1 MPKGTGDV
9 PSSTVVMSPSTTTC
23 PWKKTETVPVST
35 SFRELMDSDL
45 AAKLQKEED
54 EKFAHEISNY
64 SKTPIETEISVL
76 TEENDDDDDHHH
88 IDPSSLEENHDNDYL
103 LALMLQHEYN
113 TEFNGMMKKYE
124 STVNRNS
131 KVKVS
136 MKNFMLLPATK
147 SNQVDANDD
156 DDDFEEMKETY
167 SDCEHDH
174 PMPSFNRR
182 GTSGKGASLVTK
194 HNAELC
200 GKRNVARVM
209 NTFPPEFD
217 TGNVLNKM
225 QLPNRV
231 YNQLKLHS
239 YAEEKRMN
247 RLHDKV
253 EKATASLAFDPKT
266 RIILYKLLNAR
277 ILDEIGAIIATGKE
291 SIVVYGK
298 GGDTEEHKIPSEVA
312 IKIFKTTLNEFHT
325 REKYLRED
333 YRFKTRYKSLN
344 PRKIVK
350 LWAEKEMF
358 NLQRLQRVG
367 IPCPTPVLLKKHV
380 LFLSFIGKD
389 TVPAERLRDA
399 ILSPEEL
406 ANAYQQCL
414 NLLKRLYHECKLI
427 HADFSEYNLL
437 WFNNI
442 VHVIDVA
449 QSIEPYHPNAYTYL
463 LRDCTNLSTFFS
475 RRSLNE
481 YVLTPEETF
490 NHVTGLAFE
499 KHGQEF
505 LNEVQAYEKNIRLQ
519 SEAIKEKENF
529 AFDYFFDQT
538 KKWNIDD
545 DDDDDDSSSD
555 GDDLEINEAV
565 EDDDENYVDLTS
577 GDESMT
583 KSSLSKAKKSPSR
596 KTKLS
601 K

>member
-1 MPKGTGDV
+1 
-9 PSSTVVMSPSTTTC
+9 MSPSTTTC

-35 SFRELMDSDL
+35 SFQELMDSDL
-45 AAKLQKEED
+45 AAKLQNEED
-54 EKFAHEISNY
+54 EKFAHETRRH
-64 SKTPIETEISVL
+64 SKTPIETEISVF
-76 TEENDDDDDHHH
+76 TEENDDDDHHH
-88 IDPSSLEENHDNDYL
+88 PIDPSSLEESHDNDYL
-103 LALMLQHEYN
+103 LALMLQHEYTN
-113 TEFNGMMKKYE
+113 EFNGMMKKYE

-136 MKNFMLLPATK
+136 MKNFMLLPAST
-147 SNQVDANDD
+147 SNQINTNYDD
-156 DDDFEEMKETY
+156 DDDIEEMKETF
-167 SDCEHDH
+167 SDCEKDH

-217 TGNVLNKM
+217 TGNVLNEM
-225 QLPNRV
+225 QLSNRV

-291 SIVVYGK
+291 SIVLYGK
-298 GGDTEEHKIPSEVA
+298 GGDTEQHEIPSEVA

-333 YRFKTRYKSLN
+333 YRFKNRYKSLN

-358 NLQRLQRVG
+358 NLQRLQRSG

-389 TVPAERLRDA
+389 GVPAERLRDA
-399 ILSPEEL
+399 ILSSEEL

-437 WFNNI
+437 WFDNI

-449 QSIEPYHPNAYTYL
+449 QSVEPYHLNAYTYL

-490 NHVTGLAFE
+490 NYVTGLAFD
-499 KHGQEF
+499 KQGQEF

-529 AFDYFFDQT
+529 SFDYFFNQA
-538 KKWNIDD
+538 KKLNI

-555 GDDLEINEAV
+555 EEDIEKNNDDDDD
-565 EDDDENYVDLTS
+565 DDDENYVDLTS

-583 KSSLSKAKKSPSR
+583 KSSLSKPMKLPSR
-596 KTKLS
+596 KIKLS
-601 K
+601 KHSP

>member
-1 MPKGTGDV
+1 
-9 PSSTVVMSPSTTTC
+9 MSPSTTTC

-35 SFRELMDSDL
+35 SFQELMDSDL
-45 AAKLQKEED
+45 AAKLQNEED
-54 EKFAHEISNY
+54 EKFAHETRRH
-64 SKTPIETEISVL
+64 SKTPIETEISVF
-76 TEENDDDDDHHH
+76 TEENDDDDHHH
-88 IDPSSLEENHDNDYL
+88 PIDPSSLEESHDNDYL
-103 LALMLQHEYN
+103 LALMLQHEYTN
-113 TEFNGMMKKYE
+113 EFNGMMKKYE

-136 MKNFMLLPATK
+136 MKNFMLLPAST
-147 SNQVDANDD
+147 SNQIDTNYDD
-156 DDDFEEMKETY
+156 DDDIEEMKEAF
-167 SDCEHDH
+167 SDCEKDH

-217 TGNVLNKM
+217 TGNVLNEM
-225 QLPNRV
+225 QLSNRV

-291 SIVVYGK
+291 SIVLYGK
-298 GGDTEEHKIPSEVA
+298 GGDTEQHEIPSEVA

-333 YRFKTRYKSLN
+333 YRFKNRYKSLN

-358 NLQRLQRVG
+358 NLQRLQRSG

-389 TVPAERLRDA
+389 GVPAERLRDA
-399 ILSPEEL
+399 ILSSEEL

-437 WFNNI
+437 WFDNI

-449 QSIEPYHPNAYTYL
+449 QSVEPYHLNAYTYL

-490 NHVTGLAFE
+490 NYVTGLAFD
-499 KHGQEF
+499 KQGQEF

-529 AFDYFFDQT
+529 SFDYFFNQA
-538 KKWNIDD
+538 KKLNI
-545 DDDDDDSSSD
+545 DDDDDSSSD
-555 GDDLEINEAV
+555 EEDIEKNNDDDDD
-565 EDDDENYVDLTS
+565 DDDENYVDLTS

-583 KSSLSKAKKSPSR
+583 KSSLSKPMKLPSR
-596 KTKLS
+596 KMKLS
-601 K
+601 KHSP

>member
-1 MPKGTGDV
+1 MPQETSDSA
-9 PSSTVVMSPSTTTC
+9 SSTAVMMAPQMTAC
-23 PWKKTETVPVST
+23 PWKKTEAVPAST
-35 SFRELMDSDL
+35 SFRELMDGDL

-54 EKFAHEISNY
+54 EKFAHTMSHY

-76 TEENDDDDDHHH
+76 TEENEDETP
-88 IDPSSLEENHDNDYL
+88 IDPSSAEAAQDSDYL
-103 LALMLQHEYN
+103 LALMLQHEYTN
-113 TEFNGMMKKYE
+113 EFNGMMKRYE
-124 STVNRNS
+124 SAVNRQS
-131 KVKVS
+131 KLKVS
-136 MKNFMLLPATK
+136 LKNFMLLPAST
-147 SNQVDANDD
+147 SNKNDTNDVED
-156 DDDFEEMKETY
+156 DLEEAKETF
-167 SDCEHDH
+167 SDCERDH

-182 GTSGKGASLVTK
+182 GTSGKGDSLVTK

-217 TGNVLNKM
+217 TGDVLNKM

-231 YNQLKLHS
+231 YNSLRLHS

-253 EKATASLAFDPKT
+253 EKATANLAFDPKT
-266 RIILYKLLNAR
+266 RIILYKCLNAC
-277 ILDEIGAIIATGKE
+277 ILDEIGTIIATGKE
-291 SIVVYGK
+291 SIVLYGK
-298 GGDTEEHKIPSEVA
+298 GGKTELHKMPAEVA
-312 IKIFKTTLNEFHT
+312 VKIFKTTLNEYHT

-333 YRFKTRYKSLN
+333 YRFKNRYKSLN
-344 PRKIVK
+344 SRKMVK

-389 TVPAERLRDA
+389 TVPAQRLRDA

-406 ANAYQQCL
+406 ASAYQQCL
-414 NLLKRLYHECKLI
+414 NLIKRMYHECKLI

-437 WFNNI
+437 WFEDT
-442 VHVIDVA
+442 VYVIDVA
-449 QSIEPYHPNAYTYL
+449 QSVEPYHPNAYIYL

-490 NHVTGLAFE
+490 NHVTNLAFE
-499 KHGQEF
+499 KRGQEF

-519 SEAIKEKENF
+519 SEAVKEKEEF
-529 AFDYFFDQT
+529 SFDYFFNQT
-538 KKWNIDD
+538 KKLTD
-545 DDDDDDSSSD
+545 DDDDDDSSSNED
-555 GDDLEINEAV
+555 IADEGDD
-565 EDDDENYVDLTS
+565 DDDYVDITS
-577 GDESMT
+577 GDEYLNRIPFSRG
-583 KSSLSKAKKSPSR
+583 KKSPTQKAKVVKNSP
-596 KTKLS
+596 
-601 K
+601 

>member
-1 MPKGTGDV
+1 
-9 PSSTVVMSPSTTTC
+9 MSPSTTTC

-35 SFRELMDSDL
+35 SFQELMDSDL
-45 AAKLQKEED
+45 AAKLQNEED
-54 EKFAHEISNY
+54 EKFAHETRRH
-64 SKTPIETEISVL
+64 SKTPIETEISVF
-76 TEENDDDDDHHH
+76 TEENDDDDHHH
-88 IDPSSLEENHDNDYL
+88 PIDPSSLEESHDNDYL
-103 LALMLQHEYN
+103 LALMLQHEYTN
-113 TEFNGMMKKYE
+113 EFNGMMKKYE

-136 MKNFMLLPATK
+136 MKNFMLLPAST
-147 SNQVDANDD
+147 SNKIDTNYDD
-156 DDDFEEMKETY
+156 DDDIEEMKEAF
-167 SDCEHDH
+167 SDCEKDH

-217 TGNVLNKM
+217 TGNVLNEM
-225 QLPNRV
+225 QLSNRV

-291 SIVVYGK
+291 SIVLYGK
-298 GGDTEEHKIPSEVA
+298 GGDTEQHEIPSEVA

-333 YRFKTRYKSLN
+333 YRFKNRYKSLN

-358 NLQRLQRVG
+358 NLQRLQRSG

-389 TVPAERLRDA
+389 GVPAERLRDA
-399 ILSPEEL
+399 ILSSEEL

-437 WFNNI
+437 WFDNI

-449 QSIEPYHPNAYTYL
+449 QSVEPYHLNAYTYL

-490 NHVTGLAFE
+490 NYVTGLAFD
-499 KHGQEF
+499 KQGQEF

-529 AFDYFFDQT
+529 SFDYFFNQA
-538 KKWNIDD
+538 KKLNI
-545 DDDDDDSSSD
+545 DDDDDSSSD
-555 GDDLEINEAV
+555 EEDIEKNNDD
-565 EDDDENYVDLTS
+565 DDDENYVDLTS

-583 KSSLSKAKKSPSR
+583 KSSLSKPMKLPSR
-596 KTKLS
+596 KIKLS
-601 K
+601 KHSS

>member
-1 MPKGTGDV
+1 
-9 PSSTVVMSPSTTTC
+9 MSPSTTTC

-35 SFRELMDSDL
+35 SFQELMDSDL
-45 AAKLQKEED
+45 AAKLQNEED
-54 EKFAHEISNY
+54 EKFAHETRRH
-64 SKTPIETEISVL
+64 SKTPIETEISVF
-76 TEENDDDDDHHH
+76 TEENDDDDHHH
-88 IDPSSLEENHDNDYL
+88 PIDPSSLEESHDNDYL
-103 LALMLQHEYN
+103 LALMLQHEYTN
-113 TEFNGMMKKYE
+113 EFNGMMKKYE

-136 MKNFMLLPATK
+136 MKNFMLLPAST
-147 SNQVDANDD
+147 SNQINTNYDD
-156 DDDFEEMKETY
+156 DDDIEEMKETF
-167 SDCEHDH
+167 SDCEKDH

-217 TGNVLNKM
+217 TGNVLNEM
-225 QLPNRV
+225 QLSNRV

-291 SIVVYGK
+291 SIVLYGK
-298 GGDTEEHKIPSEVA
+298 GGDTEQHEIPSEVA

-333 YRFKTRYKSLN
+333 YRFKNRYKSLN

-358 NLQRLQRVG
+358 NLQRLQRSG

-389 TVPAERLRDA
+389 GVPAERLRDA
-399 ILSPEEL
+399 ILSSEEL

-437 WFNNI
+437 WFDNI

-449 QSIEPYHPNAYTYL
+449 QSVEPYHLNAYTYL

-490 NHVTGLAFE
+490 NYVTGLAFD
-499 KHGQEF
+499 KQGQEF

-519 SEAIKEKENF
+519 SEAVKEKENF
-529 AFDYFFDQT
+529 SFDYFFNQA
-538 KKWNIDD
+538 KKLNI

-555 GDDLEINEAV
+555 EEDIEKNNDDDDD
-565 EDDDENYVDLTS
+565 DDDENYVDLTS

-583 KSSLSKAKKSPSR
+583 KSSLSKPMKLPSR
-596 KTKLS
+596 KIKLS
-601 K
+601 KHSP